1 MKYIINFFDKLED
14 KIRGKLSHYPILY
27 AFLGG
32 VGIVIFWRGIW
43 HTTDFFTEI
52 IFSYQLNG
60 SINLG
65 LLPWWDGPLSLIIGS
80 ILLLSTGL
88 FVFDFIGSQAIISGL
103 KGEKRLEEKTEE
115 EIKTEAEVVKEIE
128 KNVKEISHRLDKI
141 EENFEKKEKK

>member
-1 MKYIINFFDKLED
+1 MKSIINFFDKLED
-14 KIRGKLSHYPILY
+14 KIRGRLSHYPILY

-32 VGIVIFWRGIW
+32 VGIVIFWRGVW
-43 HTTDFFTEI
+43 HTVDFFTEV

-60 SINLG
+60 SIDLG
-65 LLPWWDGPLSLIIGS
+65 VLPWWDGPVSLMVGS

-115 EIKTEAEVVKEIE
+115 EIKTETEVIKEIE
-128 KNVKEISHRLDKI
+128 KEVKDISHRLNEI
-141 EENFEKKEKK
+141 EGDLGKK